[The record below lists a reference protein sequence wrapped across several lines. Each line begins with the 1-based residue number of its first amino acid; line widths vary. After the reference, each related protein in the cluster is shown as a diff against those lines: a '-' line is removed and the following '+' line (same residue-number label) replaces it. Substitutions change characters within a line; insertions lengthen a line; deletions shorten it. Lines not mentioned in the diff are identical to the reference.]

1 VGRAV
6 KDFVKTSITLAR
18 DVWEEAKIW
27 ALKKGLTLSQVVEAA
42 LRKYLEIAERER
54 ERAKEESLEGGS
66 R

>member
-1 VGRAV
+1 MGRAV
-6 KDFVKTSITLAR
+6 KDFIKTSITLAR

-54 ERAKEESLEGGS
+54 AKEESLEEES

>member
-6 KDFVKTSITLAR
+6 KDFVKTSITLAK

-27 ALKKGLTLSQVVEAA
+27 ALKKGLTLSQVVEVA
-42 LRKYLEIAERER
+42 LRKYLEVAEK
-54 ERAKEESLEGGS
+54 ERAKEKNLERGS